1 MAEPA
6 IGGNNLIGFDNTS
19 GGNQNTDLPS
29 GRPFPTSIPT
39 NDNNVKVVSTSP
51 ILESLSPKETIR
63 EVIDSDGE
71 VEAYRVSNIFQ
82 NGYITLYGNYSEN
95 SVDIPQF
102 NLSSINVIND
112 DEVTFKFILCLK
124 DGINSES
131 QLFATSETYNKLQQ
145 QYKDNNPIPVNYLI
159 NQRKIVVVDIQPIK
173 QKVEDL
179 RIEELNLDINLSN
192 VGEKD
197 YVVVFKNLFVNSNY
211 ESDSITGYKAN
222 PNYDMIEL
230 LRYISWV
237 VSKPPQNYNDRVLPA
252 ESLGQWGSIE
262 DETPTE
268 SEPSTETTN
277 DIDLSKYPPIGRAGR
292 YDEEEAIWNNRTIIW
307 LESEDRWTLMNRN
320 GDPIKG
326 VTFKL

>member
-6 IGGNNLIGFDNTS
+6 IGFDNTN

-29 GRPFPTSIPT
+29 GRPFPTPIPT

-51 ILESLSPKETIR
+51 ILDSLSPKETIR

-71 VEAYRVSNIFQ
+71 VEAYRVSNISQ
-82 NGYITLYGNYSEN
+82 NGYITLYGDYSQN

-102 NLSSINVIND
+102 DLSSINVIND
-112 DEVTFKFILCLK
+112 EEVTFKFILCLK

-145 QYKDNNPIPVNYLI
+145 QYKDNNPIPTNYLI

-197 YVVVFKNLFVNSNY
+197 YVTLFKNLFVNSNY
-211 ESDSITGYKAN
+211 ESDDVTGYKAN
-222 PNYDMIEL
+222 PTYDIIEV

-252 ESLGQWGSIE
+252 DLLGQWGSIE
-262 DETPTE
+262 DETPSE
-268 SEPSTETTN
+268 SEPSIETTN
-277 DIDLSKYPPIGRAGR
+277 EPNLSEYPPIGRKGR

-307 LESEDRWTLMNRN
+307 LESEDRWTLMNKN
-320 GDPIKG
+320 GDPIKAF
-326 VTFKL
+326 TFKL